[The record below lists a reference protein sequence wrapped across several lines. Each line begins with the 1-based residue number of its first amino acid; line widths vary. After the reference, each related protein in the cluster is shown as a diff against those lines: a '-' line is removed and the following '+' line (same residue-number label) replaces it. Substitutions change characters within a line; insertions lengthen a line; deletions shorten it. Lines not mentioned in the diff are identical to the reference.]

1 MDEEKEVWNNKNG
14 QWFATNKALKP
25 NMKHGDTITD
35 YKTAAELLGYTTML
49 GEYYITRKNG
59 EVFK

>member
-1 MDEEKEVWNNKNG
+1 M
-14 QWFATNKALKP
+14 
-25 NMKHGDTITD
+25 D
-35 YKTAAELLGYTTML
+35 YKLAAELLGYTTML